1 MVYHQKFQKTFGHFL
16 DCLLPEKKSLF
27 QHQLIPPNSLVVH
40 PTRNTTLRE
49 QKNLLYST
57 KRVLEGAN
65 LPHYIVTLADN
76 EIQELKLLIQKGG
89 KGYRIK
95 HAQILLKLDQ
105 KPENKA
111 WTYDRIKE
119 AYGASRNTIAG
130 IAKRY
135 VMEGMEAAL
144 GRKEQKNR
152 YREVTG
158 DVEARICTIA
168 CSEPPEGTSRW
179 TMQAIAD
186 ELIRM
191 EVVDYITDSTVCE
204 VMKKTKSNRG
214 L

>member
-1 MVYHQKFQKTFGHFL
+1 M
-16 DCLLPEKKSLF
+16 P
-27 QHQLIPPNSLVVH
+27 
-40 PTRNTTLRE
+40 R
-49 QKNLLYST
+49 
-57 KRVLEGAN
+57 
-65 LPHYIVTLADN
+65 YIVTLT
-76 EIQELKLLIQKGG
+76 EEEKQELKLLVQKGG

-105 KPENKA
+105 KPENKT
-111 WTYDRIKE
+111 WTYDRIKD

-130 IAKRY
+130 VAKRF

-152 YREVTG
+152 HRKVTG

-168 CSEPPEGTSRW
+168 CSNPPEGVSRW

-186 ELIRM
+186 ELIRL

-204 VMKKTKSNRG
+204 VMKKTKLSRG

>member
-1 MVYHQKFQKTFGHFL
+1 M
-16 DCLLPEKKSLF
+16 
-27 QHQLIPPNSLVVH
+27 
-40 PTRNTTLRE
+40 
-49 QKNLLYST
+49 
-57 KRVLEGAN
+57 
-65 LPHYIVTLADN
+65 PHYIVILADN

-152 YREVTG
+152 YRKVTG

-191 EVVDYITDSTVCE
+191 EVVDYITDSTICE

>member
-1 MVYHQKFQKTFGHFL
+1 M
-16 DCLLPEKKSLF
+16 P
-27 QHQLIPPNSLVVH
+27 
-40 PTRNTTLRE
+40 R
-49 QKNLLYST
+49 
-57 KRVLEGAN
+57 
-65 LPHYIVTLADN
+65 YIVTLT
-76 EIQELKLLIQKGG
+76 EEEKQELKLLVQKGG

-105 KPENKA
+105 KPENKT
-111 WTYDRIKE
+111 WTYDRIKD

-130 IAKRY
+130 VAKRF

-152 YREVTG
+152 HRKVTG

-168 CSEPPEGTSRW
+168 CSDPPEGVSRW

-186 ELIRM
+186 ELIRL

-204 VMKKTKSNRG
+204 VMKKTKSSRG